1 MVQKKLSKK
10 NNLKKKSKRSKKKI
24 PKNKKSKR
32 SKKSVKKGG
41 NIQISDLDFTNV
53 NSISELQDKYEKFKY
68 NKKDLSENPCKKREN
83 QDKKELMKHQAF
95 IKEFMLNEKNHRGF
109 LLFHEMGSGKTLAS
123 LGVSEALDRK
133 VIVLLP
139 SALKSNCI

>member
-53 NSISELQDKYEKFKY
+53 NSISELKDKYEK
-68 NKKDLSENPCKKREN
+68 
-83 QDKKELMKHQAF
+83 
-95 IKEFMLNEKNHRGF
+95 
-109 LLFHEMGSGKTLAS
+109 
-123 LGVSEALDRK
+123 
-133 VIVLLP
+133 
-139 SALKSNCI
+139 